1 MIITLAGYP
10 GAGKTT
16 VKDILAKRL
25 GYKSYSMGD
34 LRGKMA
40 ISRGITID
48 ELNEI
53 GMQDP
58 STDKDADA
66 FQIELAKAE
75 DNFIIDGWLSWHFIP
90 QSFKVFLNID
100 PAIGAKRILAERQ
113 QTNNREDERAYATVE
128 EAQKALENRVNQSK
142 ERYKKW
148 YNADFSDLGHY
159 DLVIDTANLTPTE
172 VTEQILKNLPTPATA

>member
-53 GMQDP
+53 GMNDP

-66 FQIELAKAE
+66 FQIDLAKVE
-75 DNFIIDGWLSWHFIP
+75 DDFIIDGWLSWHFIP

-100 PAIGAKRILAERQ
+100 ATQGAKRILNERK
-113 QTNNREDERAYATVE
+113 QTSNREDERPYKSVD

-148 YNADFSDLGHY
+148 YNVDFSDLGHY
-159 DLVIDTANLTPTE
+159 DLVIDTTNITPEE
-172 VTEQILKNLPTPATA
+172 VAEQIIKNLPTPAQS